1 MKKTIL
7 SLVMAA
13 GALTSCQTTDET
25 ASAPGK
31 VAIAPVITRATE
43 VNFEAGDRIGLT
55 IVKGGAA
62 YADNS
67 LLTFTGNVFTG
78 ELTWYDEALESSTLM
93 AYYPYDTAGTP
104 TSFTVAADQSGA
116 GYGASDLMASV
127 KSDVAPSA
135 SAVSMVFKHML
146 TKIVV
151 DITNETGAGIAAV
164 TLKNSVPTA
173 DFDLATLT
181 VAADASAAAADIKAQ
196 SVVDDKTYRAIMI
209 PQTAALTLAVELENG
224 KVLSQKLA
232 EAALA
237 AGGQYTVKA
246 RVLPN
251 DLEVKVSGEIENWD
265 DKGEL
270 SGGSDDDTKVEF
282 EDHAADNYFVYD
294 GAQYRTETLSD
305 GSRWMAEPL
314 RYLPAGYTPSAV
326 ATEKSHI
333 WYPYAMTD
341 VTDKITAGGAQALT
355 DEESLREKG
364 YLYDFY
370 AAFGGKE
377 ITEENMYEFEG
388 TQGICPEG
396 WHIPTR
402 MEYIALCGLS
412 NKAVNEAGN
421 YTDASALFY
430 DATYGGGKYT
440 LYNAAGWN
448 YALTGARMQS
458 TDTAT
463 PAFQLTTF
471 YSGNT
476 TEATPAECTGGTP
489 ALTYIMSS
497 TGYTK
502 VTGGIQFFAQ
512 MTTFTKIYPEGRIN
526 VAYVNINSGMQ
537 VRCVENR

>member
-7 SLVMAA
+7 SLVLTA
-13 GALTSCQTTDET
+13 GALASCQNTDEPVT
-25 ASAPGK
+25 AARK
-31 VAIAPVITRATE
+31 VAIDPVITRATE

-55 IVKGGAA
+55 VVSGGAA

-67 LLTFTGNVFTG
+67 LMTFSGSLFTG
-78 ELTWYDEALESSTLM
+78 ELMWYAEASQSSTLM
-93 AYYPYDTAGTP
+93 AYYPYDAAGTP
-104 TSFTVAADQSGA
+104 EQFTVEADQTGT

-135 SAVSMVFKHML
+135 AAVSMVFKHML

-151 DITNETGAGIAAV
+151 EIANETGAGIAEV

-173 DFDLATLT
+173 DFDLATPAVT
-181 VAADASAAAADIKAQ
+181 ADASAAAADIKAQ
-196 SVVDDKTYRAIMI
+196 SVVAGKTYRAILI

-224 KVLSQKLA
+224 KHLSQKLA
-232 EAALA
+232 EATLA
-237 AGGQYTVKA
+237 AGGQYTVNA
-246 RVLPN
+246 RVLPD
-251 DLEVKVSGEIENWD
+251 DLEVTVGGEIENWN

-270 SGGSDDDTKVEF
+270 AGESGGGQQVLF

-294 GAQYRTETLSD
+294 GAEYRTVTLSD

-314 RYLPAGYTPSAV
+314 RYLPAGYTPSTI
-326 ATEKSHI
+326 ATDKSHI
-333 WYPYAMTD
+333 WYPYGMTD

-355 DEESLREKG
+355 DEESIRAKG

-377 ITEENMYEFEG
+377 ITEDNMYEFEG

-402 MEYIALCGLS
+402 MEYVALCGLS
-412 NKAVNEAGN
+412 NKAVDEAGN

-430 DATYGGGKYT
+430 DTTYGGGKYT
-440 LYNAAGWN
+440 LYNEAGWN

-489 ALTYIMSS
+489 ALTYIMTS

-512 MTTFTKIYPEGRIN
+512 MTTFTKLYPEGRIN
-526 VAYVNINSGMQ
+526 VSYVNINSGMQ

>member
-7 SLVMAA
+7 SLVLAA
-13 GALTSCQTTDET
+13 GALASCQNTDEPVT
-25 ASAPGK
+25 AARK
-31 VAIAPVITRATE
+31 VAIDPVITRATE

-55 IVKGGAA
+55 VVRDGAA

-67 LLTFTGNVFTG
+67 LMTFSGSLFTG
-78 ELTWYDEALESSTLM
+78 ELMWYAEASQSSTLM
-93 AYYPYDTAGTP
+93 AYYPYDAAGTP
-104 TSFTVAADQSGA
+104 ARFTVAADQTGT

-135 SAVSMVFKHML
+135 AAVSMVFKHML

-151 DITNETGAGIAAV
+151 EIANETGAGIAEV

-181 VAADASAAAADIKAQ
+181 VTADASAAAADIKAQ
-196 SVVDDKTYRAIMI
+196 SVAAGKTYRAILI

-224 KVLSQKLA
+224 KHLSQKLA
-232 EAALA
+232 EATLA
-237 AGGQYTVKA
+237 AGGQYTVNA
-246 RVLPN
+246 RVLPD
-251 DLEVKVSGEIENWD
+251 DLEVTVGGEIENWD

-270 SGGSDDDTKVEF
+270 AGESGDGQQVRF

-294 GAQYRTETLSD
+294 GAEYRTVTLSD

-314 RYLPAGYTPSAV
+314 RYLPAGYTPSTV
-326 ATEKSHI
+326 ATDKSHI
-333 WYPYAMTD
+333 WYPYGMTD

-355 DEESLREKG
+355 DEESIRAKG

-402 MEYIALCGLS
+402 MEYVALCGLS
-412 NKAVNEAGN
+412 NKAVGEAGN

-430 DATYGGGKYT
+430 DTAYGGGKYT
-440 LYNAAGWN
+440 LYNEAGWN

-489 ALTYIMSS
+489 ALTYIMTS

-512 MTTFTKIYPEGRIN
+512 MTTFTKLYPEGRIN
-526 VAYVNINSGMQ
+526 VSYVNINSGMQ

>member
-7 SLVMAA
+7 SLVLAA
-13 GALTSCQTTDET
+13 GALASCQNTDEPVT
-25 ASAPGK
+25 AARK
-31 VAIAPVITRATE
+31 VAIDPVITRATE

-55 IVKGGAA
+55 VVRDGAA

-67 LLTFTGNVFTG
+67 LMTFSGSLFTG
-78 ELTWYDEALESSTLM
+78 ELMWYAEASQSSTLM
-93 AYYPYDTAGTP
+93 AYYPYDAAGTP
-104 TSFTVAADQSGA
+104 AQFTVAADQTGT

-135 SAVSMVFKHML
+135 AAVSMVFKHML

-151 DITNETGAGIAAV
+151 EIANETGAGIAEV

-181 VAADASAAAADIKAQ
+181 VTADASAAAADIKAQ
-196 SVVDDKTYRAIMI
+196 SVVAGKTYRAILI
-209 PQTAALTLAVELENG
+209 PQTATLTLAVELENG
-224 KVLSQKLA
+224 KHLSQKLA
-232 EAALA
+232 EATLA
-237 AGGQYTVKA
+237 AGGQYTVNA
-246 RVLPN
+246 RVLPD
-251 DLEVKVSGEIENWD
+251 DLEVTVSGEIENWD

-270 SGGSDDDTKVEF
+270 AGESGDGQQVRF

-294 GAQYRTETLSD
+294 GAEYRTVTLSD

-314 RYLPAGYTPSAV
+314 RYLPAGYTPSTV
-326 ATEKSHI
+326 ATDKSHI
-333 WYPYAMTD
+333 WYPYGMTD

-355 DEESLREKG
+355 DEESIRAKG

-377 ITEENMYEFEG
+377 ITEDNMYEFEG

-402 MEYIALCGLS
+402 MEYVALCGLS
-412 NKAVNEAGN
+412 NKAVGEAGN

-430 DATYGGGKYT
+430 DTTYGGGKYT

-489 ALTYIMSS
+489 ALNYIMTS

-512 MTTFTKIYPEGRIN
+512 MTTFTKLYPEGRIN
-526 VAYVNINSGMQ
+526 VSYVNINSGMQ

>member
-127 KSDVAPSA
+127 KSGVAPSA

-237 AGGQYTVKA
+237 AGGQYTV
-246 RVLPN
+246 
-251 DLEVKVSGEIENWD
+251 
-265 DKGEL
+265 
-270 SGGSDDDTKVEF
+270 
-282 EDHAADNYFVYD
+282 
-294 GAQYRTETLSD
+294 
-305 GSRWMAEPL
+305 
-314 RYLPAGYTPSAV
+314 
-326 ATEKSHI
+326 
-333 WYPYAMTD
+333 
-341 VTDKITAGGAQALT
+341 
-355 DEESLREKG
+355 
-364 YLYDFY
+364 
-370 AAFGGKE
+370 
-377 ITEENMYEFEG
+377 
-388 TQGICPEG
+388 
-396 WHIPTR
+396 
-402 MEYIALCGLS
+402 
-412 NKAVNEAGN
+412 
-421 YTDASALFY
+421 
-430 DATYGGGKYT
+430 
-440 LYNAAGWN
+440 
-448 YALTGARMQS
+448 
-458 TDTAT
+458 
-463 PAFQLTTF
+463 
-471 YSGNT
+471 
-476 TEATPAECTGGTP
+476 
-489 ALTYIMSS
+489 
-497 TGYTK
+497 
-502 VTGGIQFFAQ
+502 
-512 MTTFTKIYPEGRIN
+512 
-526 VAYVNINSGMQ
+526 
-537 VRCVENR
+537 